1 MKLVLDASVAV
12 AAARSGEPSH
22 ASSRKRVSRVLAG
35 EDQIIVPA
43 LFPIEVAAA
52 LARAGEAPSAV
63 RDYVDALCATALSI
77 ATVGARSARR
87 IREVAIASR
96 LRAADAVYVWL
107 AGKKGL
113 PLCTLDEEVARRGPL
128 FCSVMPP

>member
-12 AAARSGEPSH
+12 AAARFGEPSH
-22 ASSRKRVSRVLAG
+22 VSSRVRVSRVLG
-35 EDQIIVPA
+35 GDDQIIIPA
-43 LFPIEVAAA
+43 IFPIEVAAA
-52 LARAGEAPSAV
+52 LTRAGEAPSAV
-63 RDYVDALCATALSI
+63 RAYVDASCSAALSV

-87 IREVAIASR
+87 LREVAIASR

-107 AGKKGL
+107 ASREDL
-113 PLCTLDEEVARRGPL
+113 PLCTLDEEVVLRGAP